1 MENKDKNILTAKK
14 DLKQSKTFGKNIKL
28 NLEGN
33 LQNKMSNN
41 TGVSCTEH
49 EQEAEH
55 KSNCL
60 ICGHP
65 LEYLSSSVELACFYC
80 GKKEKGNIV
89 CSSDKSHYVCDDCHN
104 LSSFNYIKDF
114 ILSTEGKNPFE
125 ITLDILN
132 NPSVTVPML
141 GCHHAYILTGAVLAS
156 LKNRGYVH
164 ISEADIEEAFYRLS
178 KQAVGGYCGL
188 SGVCGIVPAGGIV
201 YSVLTGSVCG
211 KDKEQKITMKITAL
225 LSKAVFDL
233 TGPSC
238 CKAYL
243 FKALEILSASL
254 YEDFNFLLIDNDVNM
269 ACSFKELH
277 PHGCI
282 GEKCPYYAGS
292 YNISVEKLKENL
304 KDTAIIS
311 HETVP
316 IEINLKLNKT
326 DLESGGNIPAAPC

>member
-1 MENKDKNILTAKK
+1 MNNI
-14 DLKQSKTFGKNIKL
+14 SG
-28 NLEGN
+28 E
-33 LQNKMSNN
+33 
-41 TGVSCTEH
+41 SCAEP
-49 EQEAEH
+49 EQEH

-65 LEYLSSSVELACFYC
+65 LEYLSSSVDLTCFYC
-80 GKKEKGNIV
+80 GKKEKGSIV
-89 CSSDKSHYVCDDCHN
+89 CSSDRSHYVCDDCHN

-114 ILSTEGKNPFE
+114 ILSTSAKNPFE

-243 FKALEILSASL
+243 FKALEILSASF
-254 YEDFNFLLIDNDVNM
+254 YEDFNFLLIDNDVNI

-316 IEINLKLNKT
+316 IEINLKLNKS